1 MMFERLS
8 ITDRDPITIHCIFGV
23 FILNSNVY
31 IMSRQ
36 YDES

>member
-1 MMFERLS
+1 MFEMLS
-8 ITDRDPITIHCIFGV
+8 ITDRDPITIHCRFGV
-23 FILNSNVY
+23 FILNSNMY